1 MINLLIFIVFASIVI
16 YFSRRSNF
24 LPNFSGETHQQYL
37 KESKVPLI
45 GGFFIIIIS
54 FVIFFKIS
62 NYFYYTIVSI
72 FLIGLFSDGKIL
84 SSPKIRILL
93 QLIIVFSFVYLLK
106 LEVTPTRIN
115 FIDRLFENTLLS
127 FLFTTFCLMILI
139 NGSNFVDGLNGLLIG
154 YFLIILAL
162 LLKLN
167 LINSIEINQS
177 ALIFFIGSIIFLL
190 ILNYSNF
197 FYLGDS
203 GAYSIG
209 IIMGYLLITIYE
221 KVNYISPYYVILLLW
236 YPCFENLFSIIRKN
250 KFKNSPINPD
260 SKHLHQLLYFYLKKN
275 FSLKNLFA
283 NNLGSIVINSFNF
296 VVFIIASSNY
306 SSTIFQLFLIIFCIA
321 SYLLFYRFLFNFR
334 FIKKK

>member
-1 MINLLIFIVFASIVI
+1 MISLLIFIIFVSTII
-16 YFSRRSNF
+16 YLSKRSNF
-24 LPNFSGETHQQYL
+24 LPNFSGEKHQQFL
-37 KESKVPLI
+37 KESNVPLI

-54 FVIFFKIS
+54 FVVFFKSS

-93 QLIIVFSFVYLLK
+93 QLIIIFSFVYLLK

-115 FIDRLFENTLLS
+115 FIDTIFENTLLS
-127 FLFTTFCLMILI
+127 FLFTTFCLMILV
-139 NGSNFVDGLNGLLIG
+139 NGSNFIDGLNGLLIG
-154 YFLIILAL
+154 YFFIILVIL
-162 LLKLN
+162 FKFS

-177 ALIFFIGSIIFLL
+177 DIIFFISSIIFLL
-190 ILNYSNF
+190 ILNYFNF

-221 KVNYISPYYVILLLW
+221 KANYISPYYVILLLW

-250 KFKNSPINPD
+250 KLKNSPINPD
-260 SKHLHQLLYFYLKKN
+260 SKHLHQLLYFYLIKN
-275 FSLKNLFA
+275 FSLRNLFA
-283 NNLGSIVINSFNF
+283 NNLGSIIINSFNF
-296 VVFIIASSNY
+296 VIFIIASNNY
-306 SSTIFQLFLIIFCIA
+306 SSTIFQLFLIIFCIT